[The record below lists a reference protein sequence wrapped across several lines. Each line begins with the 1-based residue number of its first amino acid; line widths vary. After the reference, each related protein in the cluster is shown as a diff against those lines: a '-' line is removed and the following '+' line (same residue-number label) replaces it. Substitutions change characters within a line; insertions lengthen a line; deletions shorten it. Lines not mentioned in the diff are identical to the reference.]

1 MNRNGHPNVT
11 GHLRNMPDAE
21 RDQNTI
27 QMKPH
32 PRDKK
37 LKEFAALWLRGP
49 IPADLIADLSDIME
63 DEDFTPEKRVHQIV
77 WQAVKW
83 GMEA

>member
-11 GHLRNMPDAE
+11 RPLRDMPIE
-21 RDQNTI
+21 KDQNTFQI
-27 QMKPH
+27 KTH
-32 PRDKK
+32 PDKR

-49 IPADLIADLSDIME
+49 VPDDLMTDLVGIMTNG
-63 DEDFTPEKRVHQIV
+63 DYSPEKRVHQIV
-77 WQAVKW
+77 WQAIKW